1 MCAGDC
7 RAAMQAVICAGGV
20 RNYAGCEVAG
30 GGKAAMQAVICAGL

>member
-20 RNYAGCEVAG
+20 GNYAGCEVAG
-30 GGKAAMQAVICAGL
+30 GGRAAMQAVICAGL